1 MWGLSICCLQMQDDH
16 ELNQLLHLAAADTV
30 ELEAALHSHQQR
42 VLQALNMQLLPCGS
56 AAAEAA
62 QAAVGQQKRE
72 VGVVEK
78 LPLLDLT
85 EPVLVTGSHATQAGN
100 AGAFNAFGARFDVLH
115 AGGLKTGSDTAN
127 VWRGARTWL
136 ILPRLCGGL
145 HVLRSNGWLAAIT

>member
-1 MWGLSICCLQMQDDH
+1 MQDDH

-42 VLQALNMQLLPCGS
+42 VLQVLNMHLLPCSS

-85 EPVLVTGSHATQAGN
+85 EPVLVTEAHTAQAGV
-100 AGAFNAFGARFDVLH
+100 AGALIVLGARFDDLQA
-115 AGGLKTGSDTAN
+115 AGLLPGERQRPSLYSVQGAGSCL
-127 VWRGARTWL
+127 V
-136 ILPRLCGGL
+136 
-145 HVLRSNGWLAAIT
+145 